1 MRRARD
7 GYQYQPIPRVA
18 TEDVLEHENERMAEE
33 LSGKISTLKHMSIE
47 IGNEVRIQD
56 KILRGLDDDVDRSSG
71 FLGKTMGRD
80 LLRDLEQLRAV
91 SMSNATMPQAFCK
104 LFLLQYPFKLSKIIV
119 FGMLCHS
126 GYIRKFGYVRRPSA
140 SRMVTENE
148 RERERASVMHVIQYT
163 ERPG

>member
-71 FLGKTMGRD
+71 FLGKTMGRV
-80 LLRDLEQLRAV
+80 LR
-91 SMSNATMPQAFCK
+91 MGKGNHNYYIFY
-104 LFLLQYPFKLSKIIV
+104 LFLFSIFVFFLLYIVLKL
-119 FGMLCHS
+119 
-126 GYIRKFGYVRRPSA
+126 R
-140 SRMVTENE
+140 
-148 RERERASVMHVIQYT
+148 
-163 ERPG
+163 